1 MEYAADIWDPFHQNN
16 IQQLE
21 KVQHKAVRWD
31 FNRYSSITAM
41 IEHLSWPSLETR
53 QKISRLQTL

>member
-21 KVQHKAVRWD
+21 KVQQHRAARWIQND
-31 FNRYSSITAM
+31 FN
-41 IEHLSWPSLETR
+41 
-53 QKISRLQTL
+53 